1 MRNTKAQTLKDSL
14 VRAKITN
21 KDTKESKSAY
31 CKGKNYQVYQYIAET
46 CEFEASDGSNYDI
59 HKGAIN
65 CNTYFTD
72 SKFCCSSC
80 SKQYVG
86 SNKIFTID
94 LMTIRVHLVSKSG
107 KHSKVNEERFH
118 QHFKLP
124 KHSGMH
130 D

>member
-1 MRNTKAQTLKDSL
+1 MRHKYFLRRMRNTKAQTLKDSL
-14 VRAKITN
+14 VTAKITN

-72 SKFCCSSC
+72 SKFYCSSC

-86 SNKIFTID
+86 SNKIFAID
-94 LMTIRVHLVSKSG
+94 LMTIRVH
-107 KHSKVNEERFH
+107 
-118 QHFKLP
+118 
-124 KHSGMH
+124 
-130 D
+130 